1 MNRIWNVLFDA
12 RVLGLI
18 GVALLAA
25 FLFLGAD
32 VMKIGLAWAAV
43 ALVAC
48 LIVWGI
54 VYVVRKAIA
63 MRKARSLETALDQDA
78 ALAAQKAAA
87 HQKDE
92 VAALR
97 ARMKSALDTLRGS
110 KLGQLSG
117 GAALYELPWYLV
129 IGNPAAGKS
138 TAIVKSGL
146 KFPFADGG
154 DSVIQG
160 IGGTRNCDW
169 FFTSEG
175 ILVDTAG
182 RYSVHEEDRD
192 EWLGFLGL
200 LKKHRPKAPI
210 NGIIIVASVAD
221 LANQRPEQ
229 SIQLAKSLRQRVQE
243 SIEKLEVV
251 APVYLVFAKADL
263 IAGFTEFFEDR
274 DPAERERVWGATFPY
289 SQQAPAAGLA
299 AFDERFDELV
309 DGLKEMSV
317 AHMSMRRG
325 DALPPGVLTFPVEFA
340 ALKPVFRAF
349 VNTLFEEN
357 PYQYRPV
364 FRGFYFT
371 SSVQT
376 GQSTRRATD
385 RVAGT
390 FGLKRGVS
398 ADEVTGLV
406 VAQNGF
412 FLRELFSK
420 VIFGDKHLVRQY
432 ASRTKLRLRA
442 LSFGLATLALAVTLG
457 AWTWSTVGNRQLLD
471 GVKADLDKVVRL
483 QAERTE
489 LGPRLEGLLVLQDR
503 IEQLRRWRDERPWSL
518 SMGLYQGDAI
528 DRRLREEYF
537 AGVRKVMLEPASQAV
552 ENYLAEVNSNPA
564 RLRPMSPA
572 AADPTKPS
580 PASKPATTSR
590 FVDASPESA
599 ADAYNALKTYLM
611 LGDRSV
617 IDASH
622 LNDQLTRFWRGW
634 LDDNR
639 GALPREQL
647 MRNAEQLISFT
658 TANASDAHF
667 PVLQPKLAVV
677 DQTRTNLRELVRGM
691 KGVERV
697 YANVKARAATRY
709 APITVASLMSEPNR
723 DVVAGSH
730 AVPGTFTRDAWDG
743 YIEKAFKEAAT
754 TELQNRDWVLNVADS
769 EDLTLVGS
777 PDQIRKTLTE
787 LYKTEYV
794 REWQRFMQGLTVAG
808 FDNFPTAVARMNRL
822 GDPKDSPVA
831 TLMQTLFDQTSWDNP
846 TILNE
851 RLQKT
856 QKGFVDWVKS
866 SILRMAPSRVEVKV
880 DVAGPNGAIPMG
892 PIGRE
897 FAAVQRIMLARDGNP
912 TPMTLYLGHLSKV
925 RTRFNQLANQGD
937 AGPGARV
944 LLAATLDGGASEL
957 TDALRHVDEQM
968 LVNMT
973 DSAKA
978 SIRPVLVRPL
988 IEALAVLVEPTELE
1002 VNRVWEAQVRAPFE
1016 RALAAKYPFDPHSRI
1031 EASEGEIGKVFGPG
1045 GTIAKF
1051 AVETLG
1057 PLVHRRG
1064 DIVEPRRWAEVGIR
1078 LRTAFVAG
1086 LPAWVAPMTGMPGAT
1101 IAGGG
1106 STASPGAA
1114 NPSVN
1119 SEQSI
1124 FQVQPQG
1131 SPGISEFTLVIDG
1144 QSLRYRNAIP
1154 EWVSMVWPNPAGTP
1168 GVRINAV
1175 TDDGQSIEM
1184 LNEPGTSGL
1193 QRMLEAAARTKLKDG
1208 TTLLTWAKGAHRV
1221 NAIFR
1226 LVRTPGPV
1234 TNDGRATAPG
1244 EAPVPA
1250 VGGVLRFTGL
1260 ALPALVAGPEPAVKT
1275 APLAAK
1281 ATAGGVAARP

>member
-1 MNRIWNVLFDA
+1 MKRFWNFIFDA

-18 GVALLAA
+18 GVALLVA

-32 VMKIGLAWAAV
+32 AMKIGLTWAAV
-43 ALVAC
+43 ALVVC
-48 LIVWGI
+48 FVVWGI
-54 VYVVRKAIA
+54 VWIVRKLLAR
-63 MRKARSLETALDQDA
+63 RKAQSLENALDQDA
-78 ALAAQKAAA
+78 ALAAQKATA
-87 HQKDE
+87 HKKEE

-97 ARMKSALDTLRGS
+97 TRMKSAIETLRSS

-138 TAIVKSGL
+138 TAVVKSGL

-182 RYSVHEEDRD
+182 RYSVHDEDRD

-221 LANQRPEQ
+221 LAGQRPEQ

-243 SIEKLEVV
+243 LTEKLEVF
-251 APVYLVFAKADL
+251 APVYLMFSKADL
-263 IAGFTEFFEDR
+263 IAGFAEFFEDR
-274 DPAERERVWGATFPY
+274 DPAERDRVWGATFPY
-289 SQQAPAAGLA
+289 SQLAPAAGVA

-309 DGLKEMSV
+309 NGLKEMSV

-325 DALPPGVLTFPVEFA
+325 ETLPPGVLTFPVEFA

-385 RVAGT
+385 RVAAT
-390 FGLKRGVS
+390 FGLQRAVS

-406 VAQNGF
+406 VANNGF
-412 FLRELFSK
+412 FLRDLFSK
-420 VIFGDKHLVRQY
+420 VIFGDKHLVRQH
-432 ASRTKLRLRA
+432 ASRNKLQLRTA
-442 LSFGLATLALAVTLG
+442 AFGLATVTLAVALG
-457 AWTWSTVGNRQLLD
+457 AWTWSYVGNRQLLD

-503 IEQLRRWRDERPWSL
+503 IEQLARWREERPWSL
-518 SMGLYQGDAI
+518 SMGLYQGDTI
-528 DRRLREEYF
+528 DQRLRAEYF
-537 AGVRKVMLEPASQAV
+537 AGVRAVMLEPASQAV
-552 ENYLAEVNSNPA
+552 ESYLGEVNTNPA

-572 AADPTKPS
+572 ATDPTKPS
-580 PASKPATTSR
+580 PISKPATTSR

-647 MRNAEQLISFT
+647 MRNAERLISFT
-658 TANASDAHF
+658 TANASDPLF
-667 PVLQPKLAVV
+667 PVIQPRLAVV

-709 APITVASLMSEPNR
+709 APVTVASLLSEANR
-723 DVVAGSH
+723 ETVAGSY
-730 AVPGTFTRDAWDG
+730 AVPGTFTREAWDG
-743 YIEKAFKEAAT
+743 YVSKAFKEAAT
-754 TELQNRDWVLNVADS
+754 TELRNRDWVLNVADT

-787 LYKTEYV
+787 MYKTEYV
-794 REWQRFMQGLTVAG
+794 REWQRFMQGLNVTG
-808 FDNFPTAVARMNRL
+808 FDNFQTAVQRMNRL
-822 GDPKDSPVA
+822 GDPKDSPVHA
-831 TLMQTLFDQTSWDNP
+831 LMQALFDQTSWDNP
-846 TILNE
+846 SILNE
-851 RLQKT
+851 RLAKT

-866 SILRMAPSRVEVKV
+866 SILRLAPSRVEVKV
-880 DVAGPNGAIPMG
+880 DVSRPRRRDPDGTDRPRVRRRAAHHARARRQPHADDAVPGEPVEGAHAFQSACHPGRRRPRRAPAAGIDARRRRFRTERRAAPHRRTDAGQHDRQREGVDPADSGSPADRSAGGAGRAHRARSQPRVGGAGAGP
-892 PIGRE
+892 
-897 FAAVQRIMLARDGNP
+897 
-912 TPMTLYLGHLSKV
+912 V
-925 RTRFNQLANQGD
+925 RTRAGCQVPLRCELA
-937 AGPGARV
+937 
-944 LLAATLDGGASEL
+944 
-957 TDALRHVDEQM
+957 
-968 LVNMT
+968 
-973 DSAKA
+973 
-978 SIRPVLVRPL
+978 
-988 IEALAVLVEPTELE
+988 
-1002 VNRVWEAQVRAPFE
+1002 
-1016 RALAAKYPFDPHSRI
+1016 
-1031 EASEGEIGKVFGPG
+1031 
-1045 GTIAKF
+1045 
-1051 AVETLG
+1051 
-1057 PLVHRRG
+1057 RRS
-1064 DIVEPRRWAEVGIR
+1064 VG
-1078 LRTAFVAG
+1078 
-1086 LPAWVAPMTGMPGAT
+1086 W
-1101 IAGGG
+1101 
-1106 STASPGAA
+1106 
-1114 NPSVN
+1114 
-1119 SEQSI
+1119 
-1124 FQVQPQG
+1124 
-1131 SPGISEFTLVIDG
+1131 
-1144 QSLRYRNAIP
+1144 
-1154 EWVSMVWPNPAGTP
+1154 
-1168 GVRINAV
+1168 
-1175 TDDGQSIEM
+1175 
-1184 LNEPGTSGL
+1184 
-1193 QRMLEAAARTKLKDG
+1193 
-1208 TTLLTWAKGAHRV
+1208 
-1221 NAIFR
+1221 
-1226 LVRTPGPV
+1226 
-1234 TNDGRATAPG
+1234 
-1244 EAPVPA
+1244 
-1250 VGGVLRFTGL
+1250 
-1260 ALPALVAGPEPAVKT
+1260 
-1275 APLAAK
+1275 
-1281 ATAGGVAARP
+1281 